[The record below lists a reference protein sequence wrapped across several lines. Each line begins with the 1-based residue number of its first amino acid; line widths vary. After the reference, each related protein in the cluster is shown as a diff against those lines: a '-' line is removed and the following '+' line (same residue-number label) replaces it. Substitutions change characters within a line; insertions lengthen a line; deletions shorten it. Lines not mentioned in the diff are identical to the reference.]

1 MIGGVVKELVAF
13 FYILTEAMSKD
24 LELVLM
30 TGGTVKVCSRL

>member
-13 FYILTEAMSKD
+13 FFILTEAMSKD

-30 TGGTVKVCSRL
+30 G